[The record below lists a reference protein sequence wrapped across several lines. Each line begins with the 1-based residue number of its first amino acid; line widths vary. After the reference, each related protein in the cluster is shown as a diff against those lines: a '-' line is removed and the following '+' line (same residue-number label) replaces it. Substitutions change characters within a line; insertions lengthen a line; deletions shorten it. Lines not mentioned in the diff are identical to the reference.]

1 MKSTTRPTSRTKARI
16 ITPATWRWCARISP
30 KSRSCWRRRRRR
42 SRARSMR
49 ARAAISASRC
59 RRGSAASTCRIS
71 RRSTCGATPP
81 PRGRFISPRSPSRSR
96 IAIERREQALLF
108 LNRRGYAPLTLC
120 RACGHR
126 FACTICDAWLVD
138 HRFRQ
143 RLVCHH
149 CGFSM
154 PRPHDLPAL
163 PGRGIAGRG
172 RPRRRTPAGR
182 GRRAVSRSAH
192 HGAVER
198 PDHLDRD
205 HAQPN

>member
-16 ITPATWRWCARISP
+16 TTPATWRWCVRISR
-30 KSRSCWRRRRRR
+30 KFRSCWRRRRRR
-42 SRARSMR
+42 SRPKSMR
-49 ARAAISASRC
+49 ARAATSAWCC

-71 RRSTCGATPP
+71 RRSICAAK
-81 PRGRFISPRSPSRSR
+81 RRCAAVSSRRALAEHIR

-154 PRPHDLPAL
+154 PRPQACPHCRRSNRWSRSVPASN
-163 PGRGIAGRG
+163 AC
-172 RPRRRTPAGR
+172 RRRPPR
-182 GRRAVSRSAH
+182 CFRKRAPWCCRAI
-192 HGAVER
+192 
-198 PDHLDRD
+198 
-205 HAQPN
+205 